1 MPFARPVIG
10 VAGGPQQEEGL
21 MSDMLVVSSKIKK
34 FVREKAGFNTSAE
47 TLEALSQ
54 RVEKLCTE
62 AIDRART
69 DGRKTVKARDVV

>member
-1 MPFARPVIG
+1 MLYRVRAERG
-10 VAGGPQQEEGL
+10 RTHERGGAL
-21 MSDMLVVSSKIKK
+21 MSDILVVSSKIKK

-54 RVEKLCTE
+54 RVEKICAD
-62 AIDRART
+62 AIERARA

>member
-1 MPFARPVIG
+1 MPYHNT
-10 VAGGPQQEEGL
+10 QEEGL

-54 RVEKLCTE
+54 RVEKLCIE
-62 AIDRART
+62 AIERARA

>member
-1 MPFARPVIG
+1 MLYRVRAERG
-10 VAGGPQQEEGL
+10 RTLERGGAL
-21 MSDMLVVSSKIKK
+21 MSDILVVSSKIKK

-54 RVEKLCTE
+54 RVEKICAD
-62 AIDRART
+62 AIERARA